1 MTEGISVQ
9 SNKVSPPLNVCV
21 AAVSD
26 IQTSLASV
34 LPELSQ
40 KKMEAEEDLLQECV
54 KQLAEKASSVLFTA
68 C

>member
-9 SNKVSPPLNVCV
+9 INKVSPPPNVCV

-34 LPELSQ
+34 LPKLSQ
-40 KKMEAEEDLLQECV
+40 KEDLLQECV
-54 KQLAEKASSVLFTA
+54 KQLTEKA
-68 C
+68 